1 MWFWVTDTVVFC
13 VQSETAHCMYSLSSL
28 EAVEEREIDGI
39 APTLLPIGLELKPER
54 MRPSVW
60 QFERGEENVYHR
72 QREQEELY
80 VVLEGTVDVTVER
93 ADERDVI
100 ELTTHDFLV
109 VEPDTW
115 RQLEAVEES
124 LVLVVGAP
132 NVADDAVTED

>member
-1 MWFWVTDTVVFC
+1 
-13 VQSETAHCMYSLSSL
+13 MYSLSSL